1 MNSSVKDIWTK
12 IRTKWCAFFQSMM
25 LKKEN
30 ATHPD
35 LSICPICFEQLS
47 NPHFYVPCRHI
58 FCYKCISAWES
69 DTCPLCRENVAS
81 CQKVK
86 TAPSIGDDSTGNSE
100 KSKLFS
106 LVLVMTFLLVDFQSS
121 SGFVQCVMYPA
132 SRDMCLAVLEVLYI
146 VALIIYMPVKCF
158 YRLVVEI
165 LIYELY
171 DTFLALFSMPVNIGK
186 ILLFSP
192 SYLYEGFREFFF
204 NNSWAGLFQRT
215 VHIALIMY
223 FLASAFRTDWL
234 KLKFRLRKEVNNVI
248 ERFKKKTE

>member
-1 MNSSVKDIWTK
+1 MYKYDKHI
-12 IRTKWCAFFQSMM
+12 
-25 LKKEN
+25 
-30 ATHPD
+30 
-35 LSICPICFEQLS
+35 
-47 NPHFYVPCRHI
+47 HFCLVLT
-58 FCYKCISAWES
+58 S
-69 DTCPLCRENVAS
+69 
-81 CQKVK
+81 
-86 TAPSIGDDSTGNSE
+86 DSTGNSE

-132 SRDMCLAVLEVLYI
+132 SRDMCLAVWEVLYI

-186 ILLFSP
+186 ILFFSP